1 MLIEDLHW
9 AQEPLL
15 DLLERLLDDVDGPF
29 LLVATARP
37 ELAARHPAWGRRR
50 DATTIWLEPLSPED
64 SALLLDALLED
75 DAPAELRE
83 AALARAEGNP
93 FFLEELLAGVHD
105 RSLPPATDVPDS
117 VQAVL
122 AARIDLLPP
131 IDKAALQAA
140 SVIGRVFWRGPVR
153 ELLDG
158 EAPDFAVLESRD
170 FIRRRSGSTL
180 PGERE
185 FAFKH
190 ALTREVAYASLPVAR
205 RARLHAGFADWLERA
220 RGGRDEDAPFL
231 AHHYAEAARPEE
243 ADLAWE
249 GKAEE
254 LARVRARAVVWLRRA
269 AELATTRYEL
279 DEAIALL
286 DRALPLEETDEGRSE
301 LWAMIGR
308 ATALKFD
315 GTAFFT
321 AMQNAIALTQDDTR
335 RGELAAELAL
345 ESFMRSGMYA
355 DLPALER
362 MDTWIATALA
372 LAPAGS
378 PTRAK
383 ALVAKSF
390 SDIANGGEAAAEAS
404 AIAEEVGDPGLIAVA
419 WDAEHA
425 VALDAG
431 RYEEARTWSRRRLE
445 LFDAVP
451 DPDLRADILQTP
463 IRSAI
468 ATGHFEEARELA
480 LRTDEVT
487 RPLTPHHRVHGVSML
502 VEVEELLGGWDAIA
516 LLEGRVRELVAANAD
531 TPCTRN
537 ARSLLVAGLA
547 NAHLGE
553 DARAERLERDADELG
568 MRNRHVVDSVLLR
581 LALLRGEPE
590 PAEELTLRLL
600 DDDGWYSRG
609 HGTSLATLTTLMD
622 ALGLLGKRELVEE
635 RVAPLLG
642 RSAYLDPFVL
652 RSLGLVREDERAVAD
667 ALGRFEALGLAWHA
681 QQTQAL
687 L

>member
-1 MLIEDLHW
+1 M
-9 AQEPLL
+9 
-15 DLLERLLDDVDGPF
+15 
-29 LLVATARP
+29 
-37 ELAARHPAWGRRR
+37 
-50 DATTIWLEPLSPED
+50 
-64 SALLLDALLED
+64 
-75 DAPAELRE
+75 
-83 AALARAEGNP
+83 
-93 FFLEELLAGVHD
+93 
-105 RSLPPATDVPDS
+105 
-117 VQAVL
+117 
-122 AARIDLLPP
+122 
-131 IDKAALQAA
+131 
-140 SVIGRVFWRGPVR
+140 IGRVFWRGPVR

-180 PGERE
+180 TGERE

-205 RARLHAGFADWLERA
+205 RARLHAGFADWLERTL
-220 RGGRDEDAPFL
+220 GGRDEDAPFL
-231 AHHYAEAARPEE
+231 AHHYAEAVRPDE

-254 LARVRARAVVWLRRA
+254 LARVRAGAVVWLRRA

-286 DRALPLEETDEGRSE
+286 ERALPLEDTDEGRSE
-301 LWAMIGR
+301 LWGMIGR

-315 GTAFFT
+315 GPAFFT
-321 AMQNAIALTQDDTR
+321 AMQHAIALTQDDTR

-378 PTRAK
+378 PARAK

-431 RYEEARTWSRRRLE
+431 RYEEAREWSRRRLE

-451 DPDLRADILQTP
+451 DPDVRADILQTP

-468 ATGHFEEARELA
+468 ATGHFDEARELA

-487 RPLTPHHRVHGVSML
+487 RPLTRTTACTASR
-502 VEVEELLGGWDAIA
+502 WSS
-516 LLEGRVRELVAANAD
+516 RWKSCWAAG
-531 TPCTRN
+531 TRSCPSKGAS
-537 ARSLLVAGLA
+537 ARPWPRTKARR
-547 NAHLGE
+547 
-553 DARAERLERDADELG
+553 ARATLARCCSSALRARTSERPTG
-568 MRNRHVVDSVLLR
+568 
-581 LALLRGEPE
+581 
-590 PAEELTLRLL
+590 PAPWSGRRTSSACATGTWSTRCSFA
-600 DDDGWYSRG
+600 SRSSAG
-609 HGTSLATLTTLMD
+609 SASS
-622 ALGLLGKRELVEE
+622 
-635 RVAPLLG
+635 P
-642 RSAYLDPFVL
+642 RS
-652 RSLGLVREDERAVAD
+652 
-667 ALGRFEALGLAWHA
+667 
-681 QQTQAL
+681 
-687 L
+687 